1 MHTLQVES
9 EIFRRG
15 TCRDV
20 EEEEA
25 FEEYQRRMRAA
36 NKKKSAAAQS
46 SSARQP
52 PRPPQQPPP
61 TSVQAVLEKE
71 HDVRTSLRERLEERE
86 HRLDA
91 LVNEKLSSTGPSDAM
106 QLSAPVSAEQLA
118 AELKSNERAQQAEN
132 VEFVAMYR

>member
-1 MHTLQVES
+1 MNS
-9 EIFRRG
+9 P
-15 TCRDV
+15 
-20 EEEEA
+20 EE
-25 FEEYQRRMRAA
+25 
-36 NKKKSAAAQS
+36 
-46 SSARQP
+46 
-52 PRPPQQPPP
+52 
-61 TSVQAVLEKE
+61 
-71 HDVRTSLRERLEERE
+71 SLRRHRDLVELELARLEERE